1 MLENEAG
8 FAEINLK
15 DNKDK
20 ATTIISIGTGKTYY
34 AVITG
39 AIIMVLIAAV
49 VVIYKKYRR

>member
-39 AIIMVLIAAV
+39 AIIMVLIAV
-49 VVIYKKYRR
+49 VGVIYKKYRR